1 MKKICAL
8 LLAALLS
15 TAAGCG
21 VMLEP
26 DEAEESIQVIAM
38 DTAMTFTAYGVN
50 STKADYAAEEE
61 VYRLEPCCPVPTGT
75 ARLPSSTARAPQWWI
90 RSCGT

>member
-8 LLAALLS
+8 LLAALLT

-38 DTAMTFTAYGVN
+38 DTAMTFNAVGG
-50 STKADYAAEEE
+50 KGHGGIHDL
-61 VYRLEPCCPVPTGT
+61 YRL
-75 ARLPSSTARAPQWWI
+75 RR
-90 RSCGT
+90 

>member
-61 VYRLEPCCPVPTGT
+61 VYRLETMLSRTDGDSAGCPAQQPGH
-75 ARLPSSTARAPQWWI
+75 
-90 RSCGT
+90 RSGG